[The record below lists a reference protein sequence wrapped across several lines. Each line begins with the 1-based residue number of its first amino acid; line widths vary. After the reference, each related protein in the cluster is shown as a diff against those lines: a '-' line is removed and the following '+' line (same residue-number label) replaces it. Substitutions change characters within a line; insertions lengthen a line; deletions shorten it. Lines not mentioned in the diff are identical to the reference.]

1 MVSSQADV
9 FKFQV
14 TCSAFKI
21 RDAAH
26 WHGFKGQLFLGR
38 CSLHPALT
46 AYCRRLLLLFRHLFR
61 EHLKPSTS
69 SHHRS
74 IVIQGN

>member
-1 MVSSQADV
+1 
-9 FKFQV
+9 
-14 TCSAFKI
+14 
-21 RDAAH
+21 
-26 WHGFKGQLFLGR
+26 
-38 CSLHPALT
+38 
-46 AYCRRLLLLFRHLFR
+46 LLLLFRHLFR